1 MSNTTNFT
9 TYKYQAYLV
18 LCLGLVEEALKDC
31 ESSDYDLVS
40 TQLRDI
46 LEVFDVGNR
55 KMKTLP
61 YCGNIIPF
69 PYPY

>member
-1 MSNTTNFT
+1 MNE
-9 TYKYQAYLV
+9 KLE
-18 LCLGLVEEALKDC
+18 LVEEALKDC
-31 ESSDYDLVS
+31 EGGDYDLVS

-46 LEVFDVGNR
+46 LEVFDVGSK

-61 YCGNIIPF
+61 YHDNIIPF